1 MSCPERSRTR
11 MRPALKGALVLNV
24 VEVAEVVETQCI
36 AGNGKQV
43 KTNKSV
49 LSLLQKSNMSPIF
62 VQKY

>member
-1 MSCPERSRTR
+1 